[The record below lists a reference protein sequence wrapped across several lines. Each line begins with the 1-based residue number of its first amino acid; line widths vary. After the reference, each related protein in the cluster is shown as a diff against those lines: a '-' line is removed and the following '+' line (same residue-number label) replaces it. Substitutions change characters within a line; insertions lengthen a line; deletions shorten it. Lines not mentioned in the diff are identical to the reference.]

1 MRRRGGGGGGG
12 GNSVGTDVGQSVG
25 AAVGQMP
32 VGYSAGAA
40 VGDKVAPGGS
50 GVGAMPWL
58 KRHCTK
64 LHLPASQWRQ
74 TTLSD
79 HMVKLL
85 KKIEKRT
92 NCAKNAQVLS
102 HKTKTTTARCRR
114 TKNMRAMNMLLT
126 HLLTS
131 LLTY

>member
-1 MRRRGGGGGGG
+1 MAK
-12 GNSVGTDVGQSVG
+12 
-25 AAVGQMP
+25 AALR
-32 VGYSAGAA
+32 
-40 VGDKVAPGGS
+40 KVAFS
-50 GVGAMPWL
+50 GKEVSANNIVGPHGETA
-58 KRHCTK
+58 
-64 LHLPASQWRQ
+64 
-74 TTLSD
+74 
-79 HMVKLL
+79 